1 MWERKNS
8 RLRSEGGAYALPLI
22 DVRGM
27 REERIG
33 RSVMLST
40 TDVVVGLS
48 VAARKYP
55 ATGLQTSPLAGSQ

>member
-40 TDVVVGLS
+40 TDVVVGLISDATEKRGGTPVS
-48 VAARKYP
+48 V
-55 ATGLQTSPLAGSQ
+55 LH